1 MSSIW
6 DDDQAG
12 LLEYSLR
19 NILLSFTHVERYKS
33 KKYYIATPF
42 DQGYR
47 FFDVE
52 SDSLEEM
59 IFKATEIL
67 KKADFDRLN
76 IETADG
82 LPILSIHLETGP
94 TVVIV
99 DIVTEKTIC
108 NVLL

>member
-1 MSSIW
+1 MASIW

-33 KKYYIATPF
+33 KKYYLATPF

-67 KKADFDRLN
+67 KNAEFDRLN
-76 IETADG
+76 LETTDG

-94 TVVIV
+94 TVVII
-99 DIVTEKTIC
+99 DIVTGKTIC
-108 NVLL
+108 NVML

>member
-12 LLEYSLR
+12 LLEFSLR
-19 NILLSFTHVERYKS
+19 NILLSFRHVDRYKS
-33 KKYYIATPF
+33 PKYYLATPF

-52 SDSLEEM
+52 SESLEEM

-67 KKADFDRLN
+67 NERDFDRLN
-76 IETADG
+76 LETADG
-82 LPILSIHLETGP
+82 LPILSIHLEVGP
-94 TVVIV
+94 TVVIM
-99 DIVTEKTIC
+99 DIITEKTIC
-108 NVLL
+108 SVLL